1 MPVLNIPNQLSQR
14 FAVLDIQPA
23 LAFVNIFF
31 DDLKSQFTIVYA
43 LIALL
48 AMLFYRD
55 LAREDRRWLLFLLI
69 AFVCIVFFYALAEL
83 SVVLVEIALN
93 TRGLHPAP
101 AAPAPIPVPA
111 PQPAPLASSTRAEH
125 PHAPILAP
133 LKCSQCDHTV
143 DAGTTFCD
151 ECGKKVG

>member
-1 MPVLNIPNQLSQR
+1 MLGEELP
-14 FAVLDIQPA
+14 FAGHASTGFLGGIELV
-23 LAFVNIFF
+23 V
-31 DDLKSQFTIVYA
+31 
-43 LIALL
+43 
-48 AMLFYRD
+48 
-55 LAREDRRWLLFLLI
+55 LFLLI